1 VDETSRKLATPRT
14 GSQALTRVGGR
25 AVSSEEGLIAAW
37 QSTEAKA
44 PKRCVVRV
52 DGKIVNQLAEDDS
65 AGFPCV
71 VARVDYS
78 IGGLAKTVYIDCQ
91 SQSALVLW
99 CESLEVTATWDERR
113 VTRLATFN
121 QLPCRKQMVAAAI
134 NSEANVGDT
143 GPADARWLDM
153 LSADETTEDPAAEWS
168 IHPIPEGARGVRFLN
183 ALASEA
189 NVQTADVATF
199 IIFSACTFNKYP
211 SGLVET
217 AINGFT
223 DQSVIIVPPGARY
236 LFVAFPVGTIGDFD
250 VPAWIEWIM
259 APNTLFGG

>member
-1 VDETSRKLATPRT
+1 MDESSRKLVTPRT
-14 GSQALTRVGGR
+14 GSKTLDRVDGK
-25 AVSSEEGLIAAW
+25 AVNDQLVMIAAW

-52 DGKIVNQLAEDDS
+52 DGKIVNQLAEDGT
-65 AGFPCV
+65 AGFPCA
-71 VARVDYS
+71 VARVDYA
-78 IGGLAKTVYIDCQ
+78 IGGMSKSVYVDCQ

-99 CESLEVTATWDERR
+99 CESLEVLAYWDERR
-113 VTRLATFN
+113 VTRLATAN
-121 QLPCRKQMVAAAI
+121 ALPCQKQTVAAAV

-153 LSADETTEDPAAEWS
+153 LAADIDDGEAEWS

-183 ALASEA
+183 ALSGGA
-189 NVQTADVATF
+189 NVRTADVSTL
-199 IIFSACTFNKYP
+199 IVFSACTFDKYP
-211 SGLVET
+211 AGIVET

-223 DQSVIIVPPGARY
+223 DQSVILVPPAARY
-236 LFVAFPVGTIGDFD
+236 LFIEFPNATISSFD
-250 VPAWIEWIM
+250 EPAWIEWIM